1 MPRRQRPLSD
11 RRRWPL
17 PPRIATSPFA
27 TKAVLTALAMLMTL
41 AAISF
46 HLALQTGRN
55 AIFADFHA
63 FYVAGSLA
71 LEGRAGDAYHMAT
84 MEQAQHLFTRV
95 DDFMPWTYP
104 PPYTLLVTAL
114 AALPL
119 GLAYALFMALTLT
132 AYVLVLR
139 RIAGDHLPGVL
150 IAMLPVM
157 TLTVMTGQNGFLTG
171 ALTGWFLLSFV
182 ARRPQA
188 GWPLGL
194 MILKPHLAA
203 AIALLALV
211 ERRWQAMAIAAAVVV
226 TALLVPTWVFGT
238 GIWNAFLD
246 GVAESGE
253 FLTQGHY
260 PLFRMTSLYAAM
272 LSAGLPAATAFAV
285 QAAGAL
291 LAMGLLLFGWR
302 RGLPPRWLAASACA
316 ASVFVSPYNYDY
328 DLGILGVGLAFV
340 LPDLLQRTRVAEQCA
355 LLGLCWT
362 GIGYGLITAFVA
374 DPAMVGTGG
383 KPLSLMAAPLM
394 LLIAWVAIALR
405 RAPLAEVTSAVSA
418 QRPEWSVTRY

>member
-1 MPRRQRPLSD
+1 M
-11 RRRWPL
+11 

-27 TKAVLTALAMLMTL
+27 TKAVLTALAMLLTM

-46 HLALQTGRN
+46 HLALQTERDG
-55 AIFADFHA
+55 IFADFHA

-84 MEQAQHLFTRV
+84 MEQAQHLFTGV

-171 ALTGWFLLSFV
+171 ALTGWFLLSFM

-203 AIALLALV
+203 GIALLALI

-226 TALLVPTWVFGT
+226 TALLVPTWVFGA
-238 GIWNAFLD
+238 GIWSAFLD

-260 PLFRMTSLYAAM
+260 PLFRMTSLYAM
-272 LSAGLPAATAFAV
+272 TLSTGLPSGAAFAV

-291 LAMGLLLFGWR
+291 LALGLLLLGWR

-340 LPDLLQRTRVAEQCA
+340 LPDLLQRTRTAEQIG
-355 LLGLCWT
+355 LLAVGWT
-362 GIGYGLITAFVA
+362 AIGYGLITAFLA
-374 DPAMVGTGG
+374 DPDMAGAGDT
-383 KPLSLMAAPLM
+383 PPSLMAAPLM
-394 LLIAWVAIALR
+394 LLIALVAMTLR
-405 RAPLAEVTSAVSA
+405 RAPLAEPAGAVSV
-418 QRPEWSVTRY
+418 QRHEWSVTRY